1 MARSSFLRLSL
12 AAFLALA
19 STGCV
24 NLHGVDAGRGEPVDA
39 GVDSG
44 MDWEPCVIDRPSHLS
59 LYTPDLVSNIEL
71 YDELFW
77 NRSNRH
83 AALSLTLSE
92 LAPRAPDGT
101 CLSVTPELLARIDD
115 AMSRAMTLVRVRD
128 GSTVPSRVES
138 GFVDLHGAE
147 QAEPRG
153 GGYYYSLVADS
164 WDELEDGWY
173 VLRVDTDA
181 LNEIEEMVV
190 DIDGL
195 QPHLGEVAFA
205 RIHKGSRPMWRLAQA
220 SCSTSSEA
228 CTVAIISTETLSAPM
243 GGRVS
248 VRYDG
253 TEVRCE
259 GTRTATFGMSVE
271 CPYTEHGDFI
281 GTVIDV
287 DYVGDSMLTPT
298 GEALVE
304 GDGVSATIT
313 PGAGPDRN
321 GYPDPDFALG
331 IVRGS

>member
-115 AMSRAMTLVRVRD
+115 GGAEPLNLVIEVKGERKETDKAKAETTSDLWVPGVNALGSFGRWAYAEFRD
-128 GSTVPSRVES
+128 GSTMAQ
-138 GFVDLHGAE
+138 DLDDIIAQHIKKGA
-147 QAEPRG
+147 A
-153 GGYYYSLVADS
+153 
-164 WDELEDGWY
+164 
-173 VLRVDTDA
+173 
-181 LNEIEEMVV
+181 
-190 DIDGL
+190 
-195 QPHLGEVAFA
+195 
-205 RIHKGSRPMWRLAQA
+205 
-220 SCSTSSEA
+220 
-228 CTVAIISTETLSAPM
+228 
-243 GGRVS
+243 
-248 VRYDG
+248 
-253 TEVRCE
+253 
-259 GTRTATFGMSVE
+259 
-271 CPYTEHGDFI
+271 
-281 GTVIDV
+281 
-287 DYVGDSMLTPT
+287 
-298 GEALVE
+298 
-304 GDGVSATIT
+304 
-313 PGAGPDRN
+313 
-321 GYPDPDFALG
+321 
-331 IVRGS
+331 